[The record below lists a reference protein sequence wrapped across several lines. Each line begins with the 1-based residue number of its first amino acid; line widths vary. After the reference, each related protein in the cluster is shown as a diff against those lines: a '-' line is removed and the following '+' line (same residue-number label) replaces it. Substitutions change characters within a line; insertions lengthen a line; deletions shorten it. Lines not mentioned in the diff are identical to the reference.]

1 MHKVHFWSTFLRPD
15 PILDGMEILVV
26 QLPRKDWSRIR
37 TKNTPILF
45 NLIEQIKQHGH
56 TVQI

>member
-1 MHKVHFWSTFLRPD
+1 MYFPPID
-15 PILDGMEILVV
+15 PVRDGTEILVV

-37 TKNTPILF
+37 TKNIPILF